1 MHTQFQVKMEKSL
14 VVLMVGFF
22 LAISWAAGPQLA
34 GATRTGHPLKG
45 ILAVTPDGRGLRGDW
60 CQWQGD
66 SCNWSKTC
74 CEGYCTAYTDGTCV
88 CVGEGGTCGL
98 QHGCCPN
105 YKCDGYFSGTCIS
118 RSQGLQ
124 LSAAITTTSS

>member
-66 SCNWSKTC
+66 SCNW
-74 CEGYCTAYTDGTCV
+74 TATGVKLAAKGTARRTRMARAYASEKAAL
-88 CVGEGGTCGL
+88 VGSST
-98 QHGCCPN
+98 
-105 YKCDGYFSGTCIS
+105 
-118 RSQGLQ
+118 
-124 LSAAITTTSS
+124 AAALTTNATATFPAPASPGAKACSFLLP